1 MRNILHFGRLLT
13 VVLCLSATSLLS
25 VAQEDK
31 SSNSFP
37 GWTPPPVEKP
47 DVTKFA
53 WSAEF
58 GSSVDLSGNDMSSID
73 IGASVG
79 VSHKWIMLAG
89 IGAGANIMISN
100 SCRTYPLYAVFRTDF
115 SSFLKIMFVEARG
128 GIALNYLH
136 NNQNQTGGYAGLYLG
151 FNLARGK
158 KFKSYITAGY
168 TYVGRKDILAGEVLT
183 EYKPLSLASV
193 RLGVTF

>member
-1 MRNILHFGRLLT
+1 MRRLLNISRLLA
-13 VVLCLSATSLLS
+13 VVAFLSATALLS
-25 VAQEDK
+25 AAQQDK
-31 SSNSFP
+31 GSNSFS
-37 GWTPPPVEKP
+37 GWNTRPIEKP
-47 DVTKFA
+47 DITKFA

-58 GSSVDLSGNDMSSID
+58 GSSVDLSGSDMSSID

-89 IGAGANIMISN
+89 MGVGANIMISN

-136 NNQNQTGGYAGLYLG
+136 NNQNQTDAYAGLYLG

-158 KFKSYITAGY
+158 KFRSYITAGY
-168 TYVGRKDILAGEVLT
+168 TYIGRKDVVSNEVLT

>member
-1 MRNILHFGRLLT
+1 MRSLLNISRLLA
-13 VVLCLSATSLLS
+13 VVALLSATALLS
-25 VAQEDK
+25 AAQQDK
-31 SSNSFP
+31 GSNSFS
-37 GWTPPPVEKP
+37 GWNTRPIEKP

-58 GSSVDLSGNDMSSID
+58 GSSVDLSGSDMSSID

-89 IGAGANIMISN
+89 MGVGANIMISN

-115 SSFLKIMFVEARG
+115 SSFLKIMFVEACG

-136 NNQNQTGGYAGLYLG
+136 NNQNQTDAYAGLYLG

-158 KFKSYITAGY
+158 KFRSYITAGY
-168 TYVGRKDILAGEVLT
+168 TYIGRKDVVSNEVIT